1 MKTNRDSIKN
11 FRATKE
17 ESRII
22 RAVVRKQ
29 GFKNFTELARFL
41 LFDYCAGVDFADELI
56 AVIEED
62 IKSVENRLEAI
73 FAKYVQVDELVN
85 QLTSEESDILNEA
98 VDCLG
103 VTQMDLLQLASSDFI
118 EAHCATTG
126 TPLHRLS
133 AYPTS
138 PESTSP
144 TSSEPT
150 LWELVTEPIEEA
162 EVEAEAEVVVYDP
175 AVETY
180 KLDCLEIDSLRAELT
195 ELQQALYNVSV
206 IDI

>member
-41 LFDYCAGVDFADELI
+41 LFDYCAGVDFADELV

-73 FAKYVQVDELVN
+73 FAKYVQVDELVGE
-85 QLTSEESDILNEA
+85 LTSNESDILNEA
-98 VDCLG
+98 GDYLG
-103 VTQMDLLQLASSDFI
+103 ASSMELLQLAASDFVD
-118 EAHCATTG
+118 AYCSTTG
-126 TPLHRLS
+126 VPLHRLS

-138 PESTSP
+138 PESTSF
-144 TSSEPT
+144 TGSET
-150 LWELVTEPIEEA
+150 VEE
-162 EVEAEAEVVVYDP
+162 EYQEEEVVVYDP